1 LKAYYAALLQR
12 QQEAAQMAASAA
24 NGNMSTPGDS
34 TVEEGTSEA
43 LAAQQMKMDGAED
56 EEVEWEDPTATE
68 PGNGLRNGGSME
80 ETGAMIGEDN
90 GGGSGEFEDEDE
102 IDWEEG

>member
-34 TVEEGTSEA
+34 TVGDGTSEA
-43 LAAQQMKMDGAED
+43 LAAQEMKMDGAED
-56 EEVEWEDPTATE
+56 EEEVEWEDATATGMLGTKQCLLHIYLLQILAD
-68 PGNGLRNGGSME
+68 PLRLLVFGK
-80 ETGAMIGEDN
+80 TKL
-90 GGGSGEFEDEDE
+90 
-102 IDWEEG
+102 

>member
-1 LKAYYAALLQR
+1 MKAYYAALLQR

-56 EEVEWEDPTATE
+56 EEVEWEDPTAT
-68 PGNGLRNGGSME
+68 GMLGSKPCLLHIYLLQ
-80 ETGAMIGEDN
+80 TLTDPIRLLV
-90 GGGSGEFEDEDE
+90 FVKVKL
-102 IDWEEG
+102 